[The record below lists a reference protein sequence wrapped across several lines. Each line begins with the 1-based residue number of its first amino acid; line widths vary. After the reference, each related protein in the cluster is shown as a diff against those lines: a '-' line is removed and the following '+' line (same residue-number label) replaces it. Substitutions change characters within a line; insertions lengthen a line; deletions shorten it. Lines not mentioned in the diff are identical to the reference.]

1 MDYDPTGP
9 LVAPLFPEGDPSTP
23 RIVTCPMCNTAHP
36 SLTRA
41 AVVAGEDWRCSR
53 CGQQWDA
60 DRLAAVAAYAA
71 WMRDREPVFAAA
83 ARSAP
88 HLRILQGGKQ
98 RGSVVQQ
105 SIPQHDA
112 EERIADLQGFGTRTA
127 PDIPQLSR
135 CPDRPAGLRRRET
148 KFSDDLPAV
157 RKANPDARPPK

>member
-1 MDYDPTGP
+1 MDHDPTGP
-9 LVAPLFPEGDPSTP
+9 LVAPQFPGGDPSTP
-23 RIVTCPMCNTAHP
+23 GIATCPMCYTAHP

-60 DRLAAVAAYAA
+60 ERLAAVAAYAA

-88 HLRILQGGKQ
+88 HLRILQGGKSH
-98 RGSVVQQ
+98 GSVGLR

-112 EERIADLQGFGTRTA
+112 EERIVDLQA
-127 PDIPQLSR
+127 PVVLDEAQLPELVHEEVHAR
-135 CPDRPAGLRRRET
+135 ARGPNHLGQGL
-148 KFSDDLPAV
+148 L
-157 RKANPDARPPK
+157 